1 MAMLQ
6 NCMMTNVVVLSEQ
19 KVTLTMV
26 SLQRW
31 TLTLGHASM
40 SARRTI
46 LHGDRRNGTAR
57 SAMHWRH
64 RCLQDDQPLALNWQL
79 QRIIFTVKQRQRQSR
94 KCLPFVFFKSGL
106 KPLIAIY
113 KKQAL
118 HNLFQINPLSHSIIY
133 NESRPR
139 DMVCSKSAQ
148 CTRVQRAGYPTLH
161 SICRV
166 FSPMVTVQVT
176 NKLTRRHN
184 KTLTSYKIDV

>member
-6 NCMMTNVVVLSEQ
+6 NCMMTDVVVLSEQ

-40 SARRTI
+40 SERRTI

-79 QRIIFTVKQRQRQSR
+79 QRIIFTVKQRQWQSR
-94 KCLPFVFFKSGL
+94 KCFAICFFKIRV
-106 KPLIAIY
+106 KTFNCD
-113 KKQAL
+113 L
-118 HNLFQINPLSHSIIY
+118 HKTSITQLVQINPLSHSIIY

-148 CTRVQRAGYPTLH
+148 CTSVQRAGYPTLH

-166 FSPMVTVQVT
+166 FSPMVTVQLT

-184 KTLTSYKIDV
+184 NTLTSYKIEV